1 MRRRVLP
8 VTAVVAMVASAALT
22 GCSASSTAEDC
33 EALFGPGALS
43 DSVKVSGDSA
53 DTLKIDLNQGGDVLS
68 TQRSVLTEGEQ
79 PGEVVEQG
87 SIVAA
92 NLAFVDSSSGEV
104 LQVSPGFGGENGE
117 SLFLADPEV
126 GSIVAATICA
136 HVGDTVAVALSN
148 EESATMGVQAPIVVV
163 AEIRGA
169 YDTRAEGRARA
180 LPSGFPAVTTDHT
193 GQPGVVLPPQD
204 APSKTRTAVRIEG
217 TGEKVAAD
225 QRIVGQVLTV
235 GWDGEERKNTW
246 AQGPEAFGTEDEPE
260 VSFRKQLT
268 GHPVGSQVVVI
279 EAGESGPQ
287 VSVVDILAVF

>member
-22 GCSASSTAEDC
+22 GCSVSNEVEDC

-43 DSVKVSGDSA
+43 DSVRVLGDSA
-53 DTLKIDLNQGGDVLS
+53 DTLKIDLSLGGDALN
-68 TQRSVLTEGEQ
+68 TQRSVLTAGEQ
-79 PGEVVEQG
+79 SGEVVEQG

-104 LQVSPGFGGENGE
+104 LQVSPGFGGGKGE
-117 SLFLADPEV
+117 SLFLAEPEV

-136 HVGDTVAVALSN
+136 QVGDTVAVALSN
-148 EESATMGVQAPIVVV
+148 EESAAMGMQVPLVVI

-169 YDTRAEGRARA
+169 YDTHAEGRVRA
-180 LPSGFPAVTTDHT
+180 LPAGFPAVTTDHT
-193 GQPGVVLPPQD
+193 GQPGIVLPPQE
-204 APSKTRTAVRIEG
+204 APSETRTAVRIEG
-217 TGEKVAAD
+217 SGEKVSAD

-235 GWDGEERKNTW
+235 GWAGEENKNTW
-246 AQGPEAFGTEDEPE
+246 AQGPEAFGTEGEPA
-260 VSFRKQLT
+260 VSFREQLT
-268 GHPVGSQVVVI
+268 GHQVGSQVVVI
-279 EAGESGPQ
+279 EVGEDVPQ